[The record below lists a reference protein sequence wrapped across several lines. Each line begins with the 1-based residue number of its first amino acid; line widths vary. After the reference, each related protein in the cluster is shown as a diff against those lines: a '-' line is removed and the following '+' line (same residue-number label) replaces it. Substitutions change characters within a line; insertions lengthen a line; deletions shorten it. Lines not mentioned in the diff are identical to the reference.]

1 MTGDLG
7 VEIVSEIADREDVDA
22 TALTPPLHDVIDT
35 DALESL
41 FEPTATTDRVGP
53 GTVSFLYHGYDVTVT
68 ATGDVRVRATDT
80 TPSNTNATREMTLD

>member
-41 FEPTATTDRVGP
+41 FEPTATADRAGP
-53 GTVSFLYHGYDVTVT
+53 GTVSFVYHGYDVTVT
-68 ATGDVRVRATDT
+68 AAGDVRVQTPDT
-80 TPSNTNATREMTLD
+80 ASANTNATREVPLD

>member
-7 VEIVSEIADREDVDA
+7 VEIVSEIADREDVEA
-22 TALTPPLHDVIDT
+22 TALTPPLHDVVDT

-41 FEPTATTDRVGP
+41 FEATATADRAGP

-68 ATGDVRVRATDT
+68 ACGDVRVQATERN
-80 TPSNTNATREMTLD
+80 PSGTSTSPEVTLD

>member
-7 VEIVSEIADREDVDA
+7 VEIVREIADREDVDA

-53 GTVSFLYHGYDVTVT
+53 GAVSFSYYGYDVAVT
-68 ATGDVRVRATDT
+68 AAGDVRVSTAET
-80 TPSNTNATREMTLD
+80 TPSGASASREVPLD